1 MTQTYVP
8 KSVLFMAF
16 LLISKKAMVI
26 LLIMPNKC
34 CIPSCQS
41 SLEKKTI
48 HVFRFP
54 SEKTEREERGKW
66 FEVVKTNVENFKLGS
81 NTVI

>member
-1 MTQTYVP
+1 
-8 KSVLFMAF
+8 
-16 LLISKKAMVI
+16 
-26 LLIMPNKC
+26 MPNKC

-48 HVFRFP
+48 PVFRFP

-66 FEVVKTNVENFKLGS
+66 VEVVKTNVENFKLGS
-81 NTVI
+81 DTVICERHWPINYEKTTLMVELLYYYNV